1 MTDDERAYP
10 ELDELAVPV
19 EPLSRRVTTIET
31 LAGNLA
37 DTAEKLKHELVTLGK
52 NLESIVG
59 YLREVNQR
67 MGELTEWRD
76 KAERRIRDLERSD
89 RSRPPSAT

>member
-1 MTDDERAYP
+1 MTREVPYP

-19 EPLSRRVTTIET
+19 EPLSHRVTTIET

-37 DTAEKLKHELVTLGK
+37 DTAEKLKHELVSLGK
-52 NLESIVG
+52 NLESVVA

-67 MGELTEWRD
+67 MGELTSWRD
-76 KAERRIRDLERSD
+76 QAERRIQELERSD
-89 RSRPPSAT
+89 RNRAPSTT